1 MQMKTANKT
10 LKVAGK
16 ESDNLRYL
24 VLEPPMQR
32 RRKSPYKLNHN
43 ILKTDTIN
51 YINGSDNG
59 SDETSDRMPS
69 PPANGEANG
78 EKEMDQTKRRLE
90 YEGSPVKR
98 AAGKRSE
105 DSLVQLRRDE
115 DVTPKRVMK
124 ENKEPQPSAKRFSP
138 AKEQRKKDLIGMK
151 NKQNERVTFLSLW
164 YNICANVLLTLYLLV
179 TCFYTFN
186 LGLPCLLCYS
196 ASFAL
201 SGRKFCS
208 MCVTVRGLKTV

>member
-1 MQMKTANKT
+1 MILCARNEKQDKGTRKSTLAPRRITVSNGSLKEIKSVCLVFSLQESKEVDNDVQMKTANKT

-59 SDETSDRMPS
+59 SDEASDRIPS
-69 PPANGEANG
+69 PPANGE
-78 EKEMDQTKRRLE
+78 KETDQTKRKLE
-90 YEGSPVKR
+90 YEESPVSR

-105 DSLVQLRRDE
+105 DSLVELRRGE
-115 DVTPKRVMK
+115 DATPKRVMK
-124 ENKEPQPSAKRFSP
+124 ENKEPGPGAKKFSP

-151 NKQNERVTFLSLW
+151 NKQNERVSLH
-164 YNICANVLLTLYLLV
+164 
-179 TCFYTFN
+179 
-186 LGLPCLLCYS
+186 
-196 ASFAL
+196 L
-201 SGRKFCS
+201 SGFS
-208 MCVTVRGLKTV
+208 